1 MAKTIYRLP
10 YKAPDTSAV
19 EIVTEQSIATGS
31 DKSSG
36 TLGNMG
42 GTGIYDEE
50 FNPIP

>member
-1 MAKTIYRLP
+1 MRKHTRLM
-10 YKAPDTSAV
+10 YEAPRTSAV
-19 EIVTEQSIATGS
+19 AIITEQSIAQGS
-31 DKSSG
+31 DTASG

>member
-1 MAKTIYRLP
+1 MANKTDRLP
-10 YKAPDTSAV
+10 YEAPDTSAV
-19 EIVTEQSIATGS
+19 AIVTEQSIATGS